1 MFLQNPQNPEKVIQW
16 VIDGLNAKHTE
27 QKKYHYEAKK
37 EFRERGKIITATSS
51 KNKSVKI
58 AIINTDNELVNKW
71 AREEE
76 NCSIVL
82 QKNSLGHVQIF
93 TNKKHGI
100 RMDLVAIEIR
110 RVEIQ
115 LKNLPIPL
123 DLSGEGRVLG
133 AEEWYFHEKLQA
145 LLNGALTAKDV
156 IPTKIPIEKITQII
170 KENI

>member
-1 MFLQNPQNPEKVIQW
+1 
-16 VIDGLNAKHTE
+16 
-27 QKKYHYEAKK
+27 
-37 EFRERGKIITATSS
+37 
-51 KNKSVKI
+51 
-58 AIINTDNELVNKW
+58 
-71 AREEE
+71 
-76 NCSIVL
+76 
-82 QKNSLGHVQIF
+82 
-93 TNKKHGI
+93 
-100 RMDLVAIEIR
+100 MDLVAIEIR